1 MSRTRMTAIAAC
13 AAVLPATAAGAA
25 VEPPRPAFYEAPAYV
40 AGAAGDVLRSE
51 LMTFA
56 VDPAGL
62 SNLVM
67 TSTRVLYVST
77 DRTGAK
83 IAVSGTVL
91 VPKTPWIGVG
101 KRPIIGYAAGTQ
113 GLADRCAP
121 SRMQSEGLEYESLFI
136 KASSTGGMPSPSP
149 TIRGSA
155 PPECTPT

>member
-1 MSRTRMTAIAAC
+1 MSRTRMTAALTAIAAC

-77 DRTGAK
+77 DRTGVK
-83 IAVSGTVL
+83 IAVSGTV
-91 VPKTPWIGVG
+91 P
-101 KRPIIGYAAGTQ
+101 A
-113 GLADRCAP
+113 RCA
-121 SRMQSEGLEYESLFI
+121 
-136 KASSTGGMPSPSP
+136 
-149 TIRGSA
+149 A
-155 PPECTPT
+155 PGNVPALVG